1 MLLLAFASSKEKRR
15 TLYFLRKDD
24 LVMANTKQN
33 RIEIRGLSIH
43 EINYLKALSKK
54 NKEKSFNEFLL
65 SMCREKIAKG
75 QFNHSESLYLS
86 HLENMKLTND
96 FILAQVQKQEEQ
108 LKTFEDKMEQYAN
121 HISRWLEYEG
131 EVESDD

>member
-1 MLLLAFASSKEKRR
+1 MDILIRSLSKNE
-15 TLYFLRKDD
+15 
-24 LVMANTKQN
+24 V
-33 RIEIRGLSIH
+33 
-43 EINYLKALSKK
+43 NYLKALAKESKA
-54 NKEKSFNEFLL
+54 KSFNQFLL
-65 SMCREKIAKG
+65 SVCREKIAKG

-96 FILAQVQKQEEQ
+96 FILAQVQKQEKQ
-108 LKTFEDKMEQYAN
+108 LKTFEDKMDQYAN

>member
-1 MLLLAFASSKEKRR
+1 MRFSLLLLAFASSKEKRR

-65 SMCREKIAKG
+65 SMCREKLRKDNLI
-75 QFNHSESLYLS
+75 
-86 HLENMKLTND
+86 
-96 FILAQVQKQEEQ
+96 IQKV
-108 LKTFEDKMEQYAN
+108 Y
-121 HISRWLEYEG
+121 I
-131 EVESDD
+131 

>member
-1 MLLLAFASSKEKRR
+1 
-15 TLYFLRKDD
+15 
-24 LVMANTKQN
+24 MANTKQN

-108 LKTFEDKMEQYAN
+108 LKIFEDKMEQYAN